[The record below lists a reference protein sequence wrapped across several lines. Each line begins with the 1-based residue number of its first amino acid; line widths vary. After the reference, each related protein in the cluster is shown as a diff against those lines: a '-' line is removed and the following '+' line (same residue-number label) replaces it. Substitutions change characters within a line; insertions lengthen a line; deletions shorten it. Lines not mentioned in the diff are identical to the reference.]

1 VSTVDVADLI
11 YGRCLL
17 VSGKG
22 GVGKTTVS
30 AALAKLAA
38 AQGRRT
44 VLVEIDNQRPSL
56 DPIFGEANA
65 YEPVKVDDNLWI
77 ANLLWR
83 DAMREWVQRVVPV
96 KRVVNLILENR
107 IVQRFL
113 DATPGNREVVLLSKL
128 VWLTERFDLVVVD
141 LPASGHAAAL
151 MAVPSRVLSLFKSG
165 PIHERGVE
173 AAQLL
178 RAEGTHLVLVAIP
191 EDMVIN
197 ETVETWHAIRKTT
210 PELSIPFT
218 VLNQATHPSLTP
230 DELVLL
236 DRLGEAEHANPAQAD
251 SARELLRAARWEA
264 RLEAATATAL
274 ERVADETSMR
284 IVELPRLSRRQG
296 TARLVHQLMAALA
309 RASRRRTGAS

>member
-1 VSTVDVADLI
+1 MSQTSTVDVADLI

-30 AALAKLAA
+30 AAIAKLAA
-38 AQGRRT
+38 AQGRKT

-56 DPIFGEANA
+56 DPIFGESNQ
-65 YEPVKVDDNLWI
+65 YEPVKVDENLWI

-83 DAMREWVQRVVPV
+83 EAMHEWVERVVPV

-107 IVQRFL
+107 VVQRFL

-141 LPASGHAAAL
+141 LPASGHAASL

-173 AAQLL
+173 ANRLL
-178 RAEGTHLVLVAIP
+178 NAAGTHLVLVAIP

-197 ETVETWHAIRKTT
+197 ETVETWQKIREST
-210 PELSIPFT
+210 PGLSMPFT

-230 DELVLL
+230 DELLLL
-236 DRLGEAEHANPAQAD
+236 DRLGEAEHSHDAE
-251 SARELLRAARWEA
+251 ELLRAARWEA

-274 ERVADETSMR
+274 ERIVDETSMR

-296 TARLVHQLMAALA
+296 TSRLVHQLMAALA
-309 RASRRRTGAS
+309 RASRRRSGAS